1 MLVLTRK
8 SGESLLLGDEI
19 EIRIVRIDGDQ
30 VRIGIVAPRSVPI
43 VRGELV
49 EEVERE
55 TSAAVAPNREALGH
69 LSRRLQKNGPAT
81 AVVAVP
87 SPAPAP
93 AEPAAALASASGKT
107 CRTV

>member
-30 VRIGIVAPRSVPI
+30 VRIGIVAPRSVQI

-49 EEVERE
+49 EEIERE
-55 TSAAVAPNREALGH
+55 TSAAAAPNREALGH
-69 LSRRLQKNGPAT
+69 LSRRLKNNAPAT

-87 SPAPAP
+87 AAVQAPLEPAPVL
-93 AEPAAALASASGKT
+93 AATSGKT
-107 CRTV
+107 CRNV

>member
-55 TSAAVAPNREALGH
+55 TTAAATPNREVLGH
-69 LSRRLQKNGPAT
+69 LSRRLQKSAPAT
-81 AVVAVP
+81 TAQP
-87 SPAPAP
+87 PAPAP
-93 AEPAAALASASGKT
+93 ANAETAAAAAGKT
-107 CRTV
+107 CRSA

>member
-30 VRIGIVAPRSVPI
+30 VRIGIIAPRSIPI

-49 EEVERE
+49 EEIERE
-55 TSAAVAPNREALGH
+55 TTAAAAPNREALGH
-69 LSRRLQKNGPAT
+69 LSRKLQKVTPAT
-81 AVVAVP
+81 TVVAVP
-87 SPAPAP
+87 AP
-93 AEPAAALASASGKT
+93 AESAAGKT
-107 CRTV
+107 CQSA